1 MQPKTFNEQD
11 WKLFREKVPTWQEK
25 YMEKINQ
32 KIQKL
37 LENPSKTASE
47 KFWQIEKIIHN
58 EKRNPGVLIEMKR
71 SLMFTN
77 ILSLLK
83 SKCITID
90 DLSDFSEDLQKN
102 VKRIWEDE

>member
-1 MQPKTFNEQD
+1 
-11 WKLFREKVPTWQEK
+11 
-25 YMEKINQ
+25 MEKINQ

-37 LENPSKTASE
+37 LKNPSKTASE

-58 EKRNPGVLIEMKR
+58 EKRNPSVLIEMKR
-71 SLMFTN
+71 SSMCTT

-83 SKCITID
+83 SKCIKID

-102 VKRIWEDE
+102 VKQVWEAE

>member
-11 WKLFREKVPTWQEK
+11 WKLFREKVPTWQEN

-32 KIQKL
+32 KIQNL

-71 SLMFTN
+71 SSIF
-77 ILSLLK
+77 LSL
-83 SKCITID
+83 
-90 DLSDFSEDLQKN
+90 FSLP
-102 VKRIWEDE
+102 

>member
-47 KFWQIEKIIHN
+47 KFWQIEKNIHN

-71 SLMFTN
+71 SSMCTN

-83 SKCITID
+83 SKCIKID

-102 VKRIWEDE
+102 VKRIWEAE